1 MSIRLPE
8 IAPPRSCTVN
18 VPDKPLIVKRLPNA
32 YVFGAA
38 IVPHAARAPL
48 AVIPS
53 DFPQQAAHE
62 QYPVAVTVLAPSV
75 VRGAGGVGSLGVGVG
90 AGAGVVCGE
99 GSGFA
104 TGVGVRSDVVAS
116 NEAEVVSI
124 EGVAATDS
132 GRGGET

>member
-18 VPDKPLIVKRLPNA
+18 VPDRPLIVKRLPNA

-48 AVIPS
+48 TVIPS
-53 DFPQQAAHE
+53 DFPQHAAHE
-62 QYPVAVTVLAPSV
+62 QYPVAVTVRALPVAA
-75 VRGAGGVGSLGVGVG
+75 GAGGVGSLVVGVG
-90 AGAGVVCGE
+90 AGAGVGFGE
-99 GSGFA
+99 GLGFA
-104 TGVGVRSDVVAS
+104 TGVGFRGDVVTS
-116 NEAEVVSI
+116 SEAEVVST